1 MRPRV
6 SFTCSS
12 SSSTPSSRSEQHSRR
27 PVDELAGD
35 ALAGDGL
42 QPAHVLGGL
51 GFRASPSMAAA
62 GPDRTSMAYL
72 SRTVG
77 DEVDD
82 EALMPMWI

>member
-35 ALAGDGL
+35 GL

-51 GFRASPSMAAA
+51 GFWASPSMAAA

-72 SRTVG
+72 EDGRG
-77 DEVDD
+77 
-82 EALMPMWI
+82 